1 MEKRPKPK
9 CSKDQDSRIKTTP
22 STINTTFTKA
32 EEKEDTLTRSNPREM
47 GVSRER
53 GSQKWVLEKVGERK
67 KSKK

>member
-9 CSKDQDSRIKTTP
+9 CFKDQDFRIKKTS

-32 EEKEDTLTRSNPREM
+32 EEKEDTLTRSNPKEK

-53 GSQKWVLEKVGERK
+53 GSQKGFLEKVGERK